1 MAKLALWLWGLY
13 GMLGLVLR
21 VVIQLRRTG
30 DTGLRGLK
38 GKAGSVEWLAG
49 AAFVAGIVLG
59 VAAPI
64 LALNDAVE
72 PIDALDRT
80 AVHVVG
86 IVLYAIGLA
95 GLVVAQGTMGESW
108 RVGVDET
115 ERTSLVTT
123 GLFSIVRNP
132 IFTAMLTL
140 AFGLS
145 MLVPSVISI
154 LAVALLLLS
163 VELQTRAVE
172 EPHLLDKHGDAY
184 SSYAGRVGR
193 FLPGVGCLRP
203 RRRELV
209 V

>member
-13 GMLGLVLR
+13 GVLGLVLR

-49 AAFVAGIVLG
+49 AAFVAAIVLG

-64 LALNDAVE
+64 LALDDAVE
-72 PIDALDRT
+72 PIDVLDRT
-80 AVHVVG
+80 ALHVVG
-86 IVLYAIGLA
+86 IALYAIGLA

-172 EPHLLDKHGDAY
+172 ERHLLDKHGDAY

-203 RRRELV
+203 RAGS
-209 V
+209 